1 LARGR
6 PKLDGRLAASDD
18 DHLFTGERLV
28 DQAGKP
34 VLGIGDA
41 VSGHVEAAQKMVQ
54 A

>member
-1 LARGR
+1 LPRQ
-6 PKLDGRLAASDD
+6 DD
-18 DHLFTGERLV
+18 DYLFTGERLV

-41 VSGHVEAAQKMVQ
+41 VSGHVEAPQKMVQ